1 MPLRIENNKGF
12 FEGADLAERKSA
24 RDQAR
29 QLAEAEFAK
38 NLQEQ
43 MHMQRIRG
51 NMYIV
56 DPVERAA
63 YMDDIKMR
71 EKSLRTQGT
80 SKDLWLIQD
89 DGSMAPANVN
99 KVKAIRQAN
108 LQREYD
114 RMQRPDGTLKNEFSI
129 YGTSYD
135 PNLGRFMQTNPQGH
149 GITQYLPGGKTIW
162 GPVHTSNLPLKVK

>member
-1 MPLRIENNKGF
+1 MLRIENNKGF
-12 FEGADLAERKSA
+12 FEGAALAERKSA
-24 RDQAR
+24 SDQER
-29 QLAEAEFAK
+29 QLAEAEYAR

-43 MHMQRIRG
+43 MAMQRIRG
-51 NMYIV
+51 NMYIQ
-56 DPVERAA
+56 DAGERAQFI
-63 YMDDIKMR
+63 DDVNMR
-71 EKSLRTQGT
+71 EKNLQTQGT

-89 DGSMAPANVN
+89 DGTMAPANVN

-114 RMQRPDGTLKNEFSI
+114 MMQRPDGTLKNQFSI

-149 GITQYLPGGKTIW
+149 GITQYLPGGKKIW
-162 GPVHTSNLPLKVK
+162 GSVHTSNLPLQVR